1 MSTRRTFTNE
11 FKRQVVEE
19 ILSGGTTTAAACRK
33 YAIAYPVVSR
43 WKKAYSLGRLDN
55 EPTTDEGYQEKIAQ
69 LERKVGQLTM
79 ENDVL
84 KKVLKQTQSQ
94 RARSAPI
101 YPITFPH
108 SEASGGGAKQ

>member
-1 MSTRRTFTNE
+1 MSTRRTFTKE
-11 FKRQVVEE
+11 FKRQVVED

-33 YAIAYPVVSR
+33 HALAYPVVAR
-43 WKKAYSLGRLDN
+43 WKKDYALGKLDN
-55 EPTTDEGYQEKIAQ
+55 EPTTPEGYQEKIAE

-94 RARSAPI
+94 KARSAPI
-101 YPITFPH
+101 YPITFPR
-108 SEASGGGAKQ
+108 SEASGGGVS

>member
-33 YAIAYPVVSR
+33 YAIAYPVVAR

-55 EPTTDEGYQEKIAQ
+55 EPTTDEGYQEKIAK

-79 ENDVL
+79 EIDVL
-84 KKVLKQTQSQ
+84 KKVLKQT
-94 RARSAPI
+94 RSHQEKSTPI

-108 SEASGGGAKQ
+108 SEASDGGAKQ

>member
-1 MSTRRTFTNE
+1 MAQHSVMAFRKGENSLDHSNTS
-11 FKRQVVEE
+11 FKQLC
-19 ILSGGTTTAAACRK
+19 I
-33 YAIAYPVVSR
+33 
-43 WKKAYSLGRLDN
+43 
-55 EPTTDEGYQEKIAQ
+55 EGYQEKLAQ

-101 YPITFPH
+101 YPITLPH
-108 SEASGGGAKQ
+108 SEASGGAAPDRQQRVVFQGLYPPSRGGDFSKPCAL